1 MSCSEYLGR
10 QKQRM
15 TQILD
20 VRPHRDAGHQT
31 EIIRRLAA
39 SGNFETAVVPPAC
52 TTTLNMTAVMPA
64 SQFYSG
70 GGHQVRD
77 AAHRTEYI
85 GGQAVA
91 MSSSARNA
99 KVGPQLVREGCMTNA
114 TLPEINDKLAADANL
129 SRIQAEKNARAR
141 GYATCCQ
148 TCKKV
153 VFANTCS
160 CANVLP
166 LANASGVGFK
176 NTYIRPRVVE

>member
-10 QKQRM
+10 HKQRM

-31 EIIRRLAA
+31 EIVRRLAA

-52 TTTLNMTAVMPA
+52 TTTLNMTAVIPA

-70 GGHQVRD
+70 GGHHVRD
-77 AAHRTEYI
+77 AQQRTEYV

-91 MSSSARNA
+91 KSSSAQNA
-99 KVGPQLVREGCMTNA
+99 KVGPQLIREVCMTRS

-141 GYATCCQ
+141 GYTTCCE

-153 VFANTCS
+153 VFAGA
-160 CANVLP
+160 CAC
-166 LANASGVGFK
+166 ASVSGPGFK

>member
-31 EIIRRLAA
+31 EIVRRLAA
-39 SGNFETAVVPPAC
+39 SGNFETAVVRPVC
-52 TTTLNMTAVMPA
+52 TTTLNMTATMPA

-77 AAHRTEYI
+77 AQHRTEFI

-99 KVGPQLVREGCMTNA
+99 KVGPQLIREGCMTRS
-114 TLPEINDKLAADANL
+114 TLHEVNDKLAADANL

-141 GYATCCQ
+141 GYTTCCE

-153 VFANTCS
+153 VFAGA
-160 CANVLP
+160 CAC
-166 LANASGVGFK
+166 ASVSGPGFK

>member
-31 EIIRRLAA
+31 EIVRRLAA

-52 TTTLNMTAVMPA
+52 TTTLNMTAVVPA

-70 GGHQVRD
+70 GGHHVRD
-77 AAHRTEYI
+77 AQHRTEYI

-91 MSSSARNA
+91 KSSKVGNA
-99 KVGPQLVREGCMTNA
+99 KVGPQLVGEVCMTSA
-114 TLPEINDKLAADANL
+114 TLPEINDKLAANANL

-141 GYATCCQ
+141 GYTSCCPTCR
-148 TCKKV
+148 KV
-153 VFANTCS
+153 LFAS
-160 CANVLP
+160 ACACVSV
-166 LANASGVGFK
+166 SGAGFK